1 MRSWAIA
8 GRWVLGAC
16 AVMLLCPSFASA
28 SAQRCSQRAII
39 TSTADVYE
47 RPPRFTTGVGWQ
59 GNRIAV
65 LSPNTQVYICS
76 SKSVDFG
83 FSSKVW
89 NEVAFLS
96 DRRWRYGWVSQ
107 DNVRPWQGGSRGGDL
122 DGWSAS
128 VALAAELP
136 SPPAGEA
143 AQWSLGDTPP
153 PAPASPSAGGPASP
167 GVEATSVTFGD
178 LGVLYAPLFLAMLLG
193 MMAKAFVD
201 YLDADDTRHA
211 LREQSRNGLVA
222 VLVSPIVFLGFL
234 TAGQFGSSKQTFLVL
249 SLLAFQN
256 GFFWQTVLKRDHP
269 SPATVAA
276 PAAGKS

>member
-1 MRSWAIA
+1 MIRWPIA
-8 GRWVLGAC
+8 GQCVLAAC

-28 SAQRCSQRAII
+28 QRCSQKAII
-39 TSTADVYE
+39 TSTADLYE

-89 NEVAFLS
+89 DEVAFLS
-96 DRRWRYGWVSQ
+96 DRRWQYGWVLE
-107 DNVRPWQGGSRGGDL
+107 DNITPWHGGLRRGDL
-122 DGWSAS
+122 GGWSAGM
-128 VALAAELP
+128 ALAAEVP
-136 SPPAGEA
+136 APPAGEA
-143 AQWSLGDTPP
+143 SQWSLGDTPP
-153 PAPASPSAGGPASP
+153 PAPAPPSASGLASS
-167 GVEATSVTFGD
+167 GVEASSVTFGD
-178 LGVLYAPLFLAMLLG
+178 LGVLYAPLFVAMLLG
-193 MMAKAFVD
+193 MIAKAFVD
-201 YLDADDTRHA
+201 YLDAVDTRRA
-211 LREQSRNGLVA
+211 LKEQTRNGLVA

-269 SPATVAA
+269 SPVAA
-276 PAAGKS
+276 AASAGGKA